1 VRELLLERIT
11 VRKARYALFVRGLAA
26 SPVRGILVRDSAFRG
41 VSDGSRLEN
50 VAELVLRNVVI
61 EPEAHAPPGK
71 ESR

>member
-1 VRELLLERIT
+1 
-11 VRKARYALFVRGLAA
+11 
-26 SPVRGILVRDSAFRG
+26 VRDSAFRG